1 MEAEALSHSQTH
13 ISRSGMDALSRAQ
26 GVVVRRRLAVI
37 DDAPR
42 TASLLP
48 NGKAHQGAPLT
59 AAEEVIHL
67 AFGIELA
74 DEAGLNLL
82 LGLVPND
89 GWLLGLGR
97 RQGLDL
103 SNPVLIGRAEGGE
116 VDGSM
121 NSSIPVNAHVAQ
133 VANDLC
139 ARCEQGS

>member
-1 MEAEALSHSQTH
+1 MEAEPLSQSQTH
-13 ISRSGMDALSRAQ
+13 LSRGGMDALSRAQ

-67 AFGIELA
+67 ALSVELA
-74 DEAGLNLL
+74 DEAGL
-82 LGLVPND
+82 
-89 GWLLGLGR
+89 GR
-97 RQGLDL
+97 RHGLDL

-121 NSSIPVNAHVAQ
+121 NSSIPVNARVAQ
-133 VANDLC
+133 SPMTC
-139 ARCEQGS
+139 APAVNREAKPTSGH